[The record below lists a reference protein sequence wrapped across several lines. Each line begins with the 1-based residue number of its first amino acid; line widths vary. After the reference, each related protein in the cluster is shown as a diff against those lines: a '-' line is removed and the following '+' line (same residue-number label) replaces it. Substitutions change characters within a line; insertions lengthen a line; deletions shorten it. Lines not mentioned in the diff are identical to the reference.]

1 MQTKQATKKQKNYN
15 IKNNNITKVRET
27 LLEILLL
34 LLLSKNRT
42 ISNNILYIQKSIVV
56 KLKNCSQNLL
66 NKI

>member
-1 MQTKQATKKQKNYN
+1 LQTKQATKKQKNYN

>member
-1 MQTKQATKKQKNYN
+1 MQE
-15 IKNNNITKVRET
+15 I

-42 ISNNILYIQKSIVV
+42 ISNNILYIQKFAIV
-56 KLKNCSQNLL
+56 KLKDCLQNLL